1 MIFVSTLDLIPG
13 KVDEFRKIIKSLEIP
28 EDIKI
33 REFLSL
39 FGKPD
44 FLLTFDAPN
53 EERALSF
60 ILKFVSVAVPKTSL
74 GVPVEKM

>member
-13 KVDEFRKIIKSLEIP
+13 KIDDFRKIITDLEVP
-28 EDIKI
+28 KDIKI
-33 REFLSL
+33 REFLAL

-53 EERALSF
+53 EERAMSF
-60 ILKFVSVAVPKTSL
+60 VLKFVSVAAPKTSL
-74 GVPVEKM
+74 GVPVENM